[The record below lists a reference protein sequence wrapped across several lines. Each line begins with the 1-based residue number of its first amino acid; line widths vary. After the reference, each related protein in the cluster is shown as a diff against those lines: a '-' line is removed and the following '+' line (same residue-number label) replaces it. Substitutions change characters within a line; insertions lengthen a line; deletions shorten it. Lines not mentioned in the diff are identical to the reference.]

1 MTDLKPIASKAAW
14 LGSQIDYRAEGLHQL
29 SAADLDEIAA
39 GLRELQARG
48 GPDFPDITAENFPLP
63 HLGARLAALRDDL
76 RYGRG
81 FILLRGLSTE
91 RFDADDMARI
101 LYGLGAHLGTPTPQS
116 WQGEMLGNVIDV
128 SDVETQARGYHK
140 GGGQRMHCD
149 SCDIV
154 ALMCLREAVSGG
166 VSRIASAVAV
176 HDRIVAERPELAR
189 VLYTAMPYHRMDL
202 DAQYGTGLPSRGPV
216 TTFAVRDGEFSCYLS
231 TVYATRG
238 AGGTLPAEVKEAL
251 DMIESLASSPEFYLD
266 MNIRAGDIQFL
277 NNRLLLHGRTNYQD
291 APDIAAR
298 RHMLRLWLRVPDW
311 PELTDAQRV
320 HASDDHRLWL
330 RQREPRMEVPSR
342 YLAAMTHRKEMA
354 AAD

>member
-1 MTDLKPIASKAAW
+1 MTDLHTINSKAAW
-14 LGSQIDYRAEGLHQL
+14 LGSQIDYRTEGLHLL
-29 SAADLDEIAA
+29 SPADLDELTAA
-39 GLRELQARG
+39 LGTLRAG
-48 GPDFPDITAENFPLP
+48 GDPDFPDITSETFPLP
-63 HLGARLAALRDDL
+63 RLGTRLATLRDDL
-76 RYGRG
+76 RHGRG
-81 FILLRGLSTE
+81 FILLRGLSTA
-91 RFDADDMARI
+91 RFNPDDMARI
-101 LYGLGAHLGTPTPQS
+101 LYGLGTHLGTPTPQS

-140 GGGQRMHCD
+140 GGGQRMHCN

-176 HDRIVAERPELAR
+176 HDRIVTERPDLAR
-189 VLYTAMPYHRMDL
+189 VLYTPMPYHRMDL
-202 DAQYGTGLPSRGPV
+202 DAQYGTGRPSRGPV
-216 TTFAVRDGEFSCYLS
+216 ATFAVRDGEFSCYLS

-238 AGGTLPAEVKEAL
+238 AGGTLPPDAQRAL
-251 DMIESLASSPEFYLD
+251 DMIETLASSPEFYLD

-277 NNRLLLHGRTNYQD
+277 NNRLLFHGRTNYQD
-291 APDIAAR
+291 APDIASR

-311 PELTDAQRV
+311 PELSDNQRV

-330 RQREPRMEVPSR
+330 RQRQPYMEVPSR
-342 YLAAMTHRKEMA
+342 YLAAMTRRKELA